1 MICADIDG
9 DGSEEVLVASPS
21 AALVIDHFG
30 LFGATVIPISTPRV
44 IGVLLLAA
52 GVMLIRWT

>member
-1 MICADIDG
+1 MLGAA
-9 DGSEEVLVASPS
+9 LMLASSIVGQLS

-30 LFGATVIPISTPRV
+30 LFGATVVPISTTRV

-52 GVMLIRWT
+52 GVILIRWT